1 MKIKTKE
8 KPNKMKKILFVILV
22 VLAQNGFAKIWLPS
36 VISDNMVLQRSS
48 TVTIWGW
55 TTNPIES
62 ITVTGSWDHVAVTE
76 NAYQGKW
83 SVQLTTPDAGGPYS
97 VTIKGHENIT
107 LSNVLIGE
115 VWITSGQSNMEW
127 SASNGINN
135 AQEEIDHANFPD
147 IRLFQVPK
155 YQSPTP
161 QDNSPGQWT
170 ACRPETMKNFSA
182 VAYFFGRKL
191 YKELNVPIGLINA
204 SWGGTRAEV
213 WLNAK
218 NLSNDSDFVDL
229 EQHYTENKWHSSK
242 YGYMYN
248 AMIAPLI
255 PFKINGAIWY
265 QGEANRLTPH
275 TYSKLLTSLIK
286 SWREEWGY
294 DFSFYLVQI
303 APFNYKEKNA
313 GVLIREAQLNTFK
326 KLQNTGMVV
335 VSDIG
340 DINNIHPKNKQDV
353 GERLA
358 NWALAK
364 NYDFTDIVFSGPVY
378 REVKRDGKKMVVFFD
393 YATDGLTKKGDELTN
408 FEICGPDRIFQNAQA
423 SIESNTVRVWNNKI
437 KDPVAVRFAWDNSA
451 EPNLFNKA
459 GLPASCFRTDN
470 WEIELNGNTD

>member
-1 MKIKTKE
+1 M
-8 KPNKMKKILFVILV
+8 
-22 VLAQNGFAKIWLPS
+22 
-36 VISDNMVLQRSS
+36 
-48 TVTIWGW
+48 
-55 TTNPIES
+55 
-62 ITVTGSWDHVAVTE
+62 
-76 NAYQGKW
+76 
-83 SVQLTTPDAGGPYS
+83 
-97 VTIKGHENIT
+97 
-107 LSNVLIGE
+107 
-115 VWITSGQSNMEW
+115 
-127 SASNGINN
+127 
-135 AQEEIDHANFPD
+135 
-147 IRLFQVPK
+147 
-155 YQSPTP
+155 
-161 QDNSPGQWT
+161 
-170 ACRPETMKNFSA
+170 
-182 VAYFFGRKL
+182 
-191 YKELNVPIGLINA
+191 INA
-204 SWGGTRAEV
+204 SWGGNRAEV

-265 QGEANRLTPH
+265 LGEANRLTPH

-286 SWREEWGY
+286 SWREEWGF

-313 GVLIREAQLNTFK
+313 GVLIREAQLKTFK
-326 KLQNTGMVV
+326 KLQNTGIVV

-340 DINNIHPKNKQDV
+340 DINNIHPTNKQDV

-358 NWALAK
+358 KWALAK

-393 YATDGLTKKGDELTN
+393 YATDGLIKKGDELTN
-408 FEICGPDRIFQNAQA
+408 FEICGPDRIFQHAQA
-423 SIESNTVRVWNNKI
+423 SIESNTVRVWNNNI

-470 WEIELNGNTD
+470 WEIKLNGNTD